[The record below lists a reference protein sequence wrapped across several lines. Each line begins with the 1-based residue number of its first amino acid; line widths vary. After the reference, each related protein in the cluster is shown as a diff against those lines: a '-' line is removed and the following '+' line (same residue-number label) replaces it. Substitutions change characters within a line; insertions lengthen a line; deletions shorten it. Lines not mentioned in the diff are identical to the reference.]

1 MRENDLTSL
10 EALEEKLV
18 ISHNFSAMSE
28 VIMLI
33 IEKWFVQTHAFSA
46 IIDSSS
52 VFERVAE
59 YVIESERGISLGSA
73 SLIYTPREN
82 VTVVEFGAASE
93 EVKLSLLYRASE
105 HGFRA
110 REFHRLCDKKGPTI
124 TLVKAEGGQVTAFYN
139 GGSWNLCYYGLNRV
153 SNTRGFIASI
163 AKDPETSA
171 VYSLQKYVPNQHAT
185 AVSNQWWGPSFD
197 GQLWLPDRC
206 NEVGGSSSLEPFA
219 GYKGGYTR
227 EGMAGPMT
235 PLFGIQRFRVSDYE
249 VFQVE
254 LVDTV

>member
-1 MRENDLTSL
+1 MLNI
-10 EALEEKLV
+10 EE
-18 ISHNFSAMSE
+18 
-28 VIMLI
+28 
-33 IEKWFVQTHAFSA
+33 WFVQTHAFSA

-124 TLVKAEGGQVTAFYN
+124 TLVKAMTYQRQLA
-139 GGSWNLCYYGLNRV
+139 NR
-153 SNTRGFIASI
+153 
-163 AKDPETSA
+163 
-171 VYSLQKYVPNQHAT
+171 
-185 AVSNQWWGPSFD
+185 
-197 GQLWLPDRC
+197 
-206 NEVGGSSSLEPFA
+206 SLE
-219 GYKGGYTR
+219 
-227 EGMAGPMT
+227 
-235 PLFGIQRFRVSDYE
+235 
-249 VFQVE
+249 
-254 LVDTV
+254 LVPRPEPER